1 MEFTSKLIY
10 ISLGGIFKCMYFY
23 SLYMGFFKKA
33 LGKELDE
40 SILTD
45 LIFDHCKD
53 IYEYDGCTRCQ
64 FITLILLIV
73 QARKTK

>member
-1 MEFTSKLIY
+1 
-10 ISLGGIFKCMYFY
+10 
-23 SLYMGFFKKA
+23 MGFFKRT
-33 LGKELDE
+33 LGKDFDTD
-40 SILTD
+40 ILTD
-45 LIFDHCKD
+45 KIFEHCKD

>member
-1 MEFTSKLIY
+1 MD
-10 ISLGGIFKCMYFY
+10 
-23 SLYMGFFKKA
+23 FFKKA

-73 QARKTK
+73 QSLKTK

>member
-1 MEFTSKLIY
+1 
-10 ISLGGIFKCMYFY
+10 
-23 SLYMGFFKKA
+23 MGFFKKA

-45 LIFDHCKD
+45 QIFEHCKD
-53 IYEYDGCTRCQ
+53 IYEYDGCMRCQ
-64 FITLILLIV
+64 FMTLILLIV

>member
-1 MEFTSKLIY
+1 LEFTSKLIY
-10 ISLGGIFKCMYFY
+10 ISLGGIFKCRSFY
-23 SLYMGFFKKA
+23 SLYMGFFKRT
-33 LGKELDE
+33 LGKEFDTD
-40 SILTD
+40 ILTD
-45 LIFDHCKD
+45 KIFEHCKD

>member
-1 MEFTSKLIY
+1 
-10 ISLGGIFKCMYFY
+10 MYFY

-33 LGKELDE
+33 LGKKLGKELDE